1 MTEENR
7 TTTRQGL
14 ARERQRQR
22 KERHLK
28 QHSSAPQR
36 RASAQLA
43 PIDGLKLPNIQL
55 QLSILRPIG
64 FLLLSVL
71 ILIGIFYGLRS
82 INPPEEASRPNSIWL
97 GTNWSYDLPSD
108 EQVLELVERLRR
120 NRIGTAYVWVTYLK
134 DDLAWSGKVADRDPL
149 TNEAWNNINAI
160 TEQPYTNT
168 LAEMEPNIL
177 RFVQQYKTFY
187 PEGNL
192 YGWISYPT
200 SLDEDGYT
208 LDNSTIHTRIAE
220 LATLLVTTY
229 GFDGI
234 YLNIEPITDN
244 DQNLLA
250 LLRTVRQSIGA
261 EIPIALAIPPDWRPS
276 GDPIPYSPNI
286 TSTFEWTKPYKQTV
300 ALLVDEMLVMA
311 YHSGLVSSTDYS
323 TWVAYQVRA
332 YAEAVSELGIETTVK
347 IGIPTYPAEL
357 PAHDPAVENVETA
370 LIGIKQ
376 GLIEAEAM
384 ASAVSGVTIYAE
396 WTTDEDEWTQF
407 YQLWSSD
414 RE

>member
-1 MTEENR
+1 MTEETER
-7 TTTRQGL
+7 STRQGL
-14 ARERQRQR
+14 ARERQRKR
-22 KERHLK
+22 KERHIK
-28 QHSSAPQR
+28 QHTTASPRQT
-36 RASAQLA
+36 SAQLSPMEGFKVA
-43 PIDGLKLPNIQL
+43 NLRIPLGILRPLGLLL
-55 QLSILRPIG
+55 LSIL
-64 FLLLSVL
+64 L
-71 ILIGIFYGLRS
+71 IIGIFYGLRS
-82 INPPEEASRPNSIWL
+82 INPPEASPRPNAIWL

-108 EQVLELVERLRR
+108 EQVLGLVERLRR
-120 NRIGTAYVWVTYLK
+120 NKIGTAYVWVTYLK

-187 PEGNL
+187 PEGKL

-200 SLDEDGYT
+200 NLDEDGYT
-208 LDNSTIHTRIAE
+208 LDNTTLHTRIAE
-220 LATLLVTTY
+220 LATLLVTSY

-250 LLRTVRQSIGA
+250 LLRTVRQSIGT

-286 TSTFEWTKPYKQTV
+286 TATFEWTKSYKQTV

-332 YAEAVSELGIETTVK
+332 YAEAVAELGIETTVK
-347 IGIPTYPAEL
+347 VGIPTYPAEL

-376 GLIEAEAM
+376 GLAEADTL
-384 ASAVSGVTIYAE
+384 ASSISGVTIYAE
-396 WTTDEDEWTQF
+396 WTTDESEWELF
-407 YQLWSSD
+407 HQLWANAT
-414 RE
+414 E